1 MVESSFSNYQQKLGR
16 THGEVVST
24 YICTDPFDISLDTP
38 KELTLRFTLIV
49 MIYL

>member
-1 MVESSFSNYQQKLGR
+1 MVESSFSNYHKTIGR
-16 THGEVVST
+16 TLGEVVST
-24 YICTDPFDISLDTP
+24 YICTDPFDLSLDTP